1 MKNNI
6 LGALVIF
13 FAVVACLLIID
24 DLTYNGESQLNY
36 PSKKQLAES
45 ETTSKNLASTE
56 LDTEN

>member
-24 DLTYNGESQLNY
+24 DLSYEGQARLEFPVQNELSTAKSNE
-36 PSKKQLAES
+36 
-45 ETTSKNLASTE
+45 NLATNDLEVSE
-56 LDTEN
+56 